1 MPAFLWVFG
10 IIIVTLWFLTRLAA
24 WALQWLLRCYL
35 QAELKV
41 GWTGIFSLGKI
52 HLGLPAQGLSLEIEN
67 VGLSS
72 CIINPDTVRK
82 PLVICASD
90 IRIQCDMGGV
100 GGSEESQPLRPRPP
114 RVRTA
119 PHLRINSATR
129 EATLAK
135 IFAVCQYVGIRLQ
148 NITVILIKTLL
159 PQCMLHVTGQEVG
172 MDITINESSFQA
184 LLNISGVVCRAL
196 RSITEESDSQPC
208 LAELFIGT
216 YLDMTVT
223 KDLKSIKSARILI
236 SDPRMAVSEGFLRSI
251 PKVKMKPKSKEPA
264 ILKCDNEAATD
275 ETGDHQSNLIIPK
288 EVGFYVSNLDVSV
301 TQENKNSNVSLHLK
315 TFHIEFH
322 QENLNI
328 DSPEGIGCLLL
339 EEFLISSP
347 SAKYAQV
354 GKLQFKL
361 EVGKEQTAINASVS
375 VCHFHWACD
384 DMLQWQAIFT
394 QLITTSDSLPKYSL
408 PKISQNPPPK
418 SKLKIIL
425 QSFLSGRKITCSG
438 ELSEVQC
445 KMSTNDL
452 SGLVFGLSRIK
463 MTWNSK
469 LGIKAPC
476 DSLWLHSYDVAAEL
490 DVQSIYCHLLTLQVS
505 LDALNKKKHFWNNI
519 LYLGIIMIKVSK
531 LSNEVKLEGMK
542 DNVQLEWST
551 QAMETLLS
559 LAKYLPSRQ
568 KSSTPLVLTP
578 SATIS
583 SPLEPKSNNL
593 FNLNSFI
600 YTINYKMSNLNVF
613 AANNYG
619 VCLLL
624 CVDSISL
631 EYRQLQAITFI
642 DSCQV
647 LYITSINKFYSLQ
660 KCADIKNA
668 VVQFQGVKITYKHTE
683 KEMTVLV
690 LNEIQIV
697 WKTSVHLCLIRFLED
712 FANLRKTLALLSSS
726 SPTPKQLYGPT
737 DIDQVGVSVNIIL
750 HTRTILSAH
759 LPRNHVIT
767 LQTDSLVLSVSANEF
782 VTEVNQMN
790 IEFDDHA
797 VFNVE
802 GLMVGTLL
810 ASQIQREREVFKG
823 LDPYNNAWT
832 VELKKLI
839 VEFPYNYN
847 FSACFEEVVNIF
859 KWLKLVHKI
868 PKKEFTSTSKLPP
881 DLKIKVQEF
890 SVHLCDDPFEEK
902 LRDNYELL
910 RDEWAEN
917 EKRRFVLD
925 QKILDIRKAYV
936 LLPGNSIEDLYTS
949 LAKKSAEI
957 YIQRS
962 KQLYCKAPIRS
973 KLFTWQIENLEI
985 VALSDLSYHGKKAV
999 VNHMQQVDS
1008 DSPYPEEG
1016 LEFNTLWC
1024 RMVTFDVKVLTLIL
1038 RDYPQPMLDVKDM
1051 HAWGKL
1057 IGAVQEGVKRSK
1069 RLCVV
1074 QVDDPWENMTVER
1087 SLPSIKYF
1095 YDLSC
1100 DIESFT
1106 MAYGSCWEPTFAQTS
1121 LMMEMINKPSVDPSR
1136 PLPFWDK
1143 LRLLL
1148 HGRLTMSVQQMSW
1161 LYHASFD
1168 PCNIT
1173 EFMDWTW
1180 TNLILDW
1187 TNGKFAL
1194 KGNLDIYARTA
1205 SKYDD
1210 CRMLHLP
1217 NLKFCV
1223 RLEWLC
1229 LGDPNDHHSVIPCA
1243 PDRVPDYSMEEH
1255 DSFKGFR
1262 SQNLNMNITLET
1274 KARPDN
1280 PGDVPICL
1288 FFASTLRFMDRIKL
1302 CLTRVTRPI
1311 KRGILFQ
1318 NTKPKKPQLSR
1329 HYKQVKLSINFH
1341 QFSICYWMSFSK
1353 QHGSEMQSRSFN
1365 LELCNELALIHIDDG
1380 LIHRPQASWSIR
1392 YLTCEL
1398 STTQIWLCSVP
1409 SATEQFDVPFR
1420 APVEKNVFLSVSRVS
1435 YQRADETKQEN
1446 EEGNS
1451 NPNQATPTHMVQVYD
1466 MKGAW
1471 TRSNRSVL
1479 LGLYDG
1485 FIKAQTLK
1493 RNLSS
1498 EALKGFKLDNTRQ
1511 GYRSKSSSLN
1521 TSGNPESPTSPGPIP
1536 LSNLHS
1542 GHATAMLNKLVSETD
1557 KKSVAFTEEPSE
1569 ANMEQLHGIAACQ
1582 TDDVVKKNWLIE
1594 LFNSQVMLKG
1604 CETAG
1609 YVIVSAA
1616 KAQILSCIHKPFW
1629 KGRQLCSK
1637 TTWVGSLECMQY
1649 YATVDPG
1656 EVVTDEDIAWL
1667 SKENIEDRSEFDL
1680 EGLPEMVS
1688 SGQSVGGVVN
1698 STVSGQNGSVGQSVQ
1713 LQRIVSRCR
1722 CQFFYAGYGEVESE
1736 QLPEVIPM
1744 EDLPEMMQ
1752 MEDGVDTTTVLHHDL
1767 NVCTNSLQYTMILD
1781 IVNNLLLHVE
1791 SNRKQASEKLQRM
1804 RFQLQLST
1812 VEDQRSPIL
1821 LLQENVRKQVQKLRR
1836 LEKELYMIHKDL
1848 ENECAD
1854 AESLHQESKVVE
1866 QQLFECKEQI
1876 NGFNE
1881 ELTIRI
1887 SCYKEGQV
1895 QFKSHLQ
1902 TTQAYGAQVVRTNE
1916 VCFKFAQWRLTESD
1930 GQLGIADLVL
1940 RNFVYTKVNR
1950 DNDTWT
1956 HQLELG
1962 WVRMTNLLPNPIYK
1976 DVFVPRPLGQEG
1988 ENKQMTLR
1996 IVCSERPPVGGIA
2009 VKEHFEVNVV
2019 PLQIQL
2025 TYQFFKAMMVFFF
2038 PERNIDID
2046 DQQDA
2051 ESDDGV
2057 PQRRKTDKKGSLKD
2071 RGVISSKRN
2080 AQSYTSSDDIDKM
2093 KERAENNNTFLYIKI
2108 PEVSLKVS
2116 YKGEKEKNFEDLHDF
2131 SLVLP
2136 TLEYHNCIWTWF
2148 DLLMTMK
2155 NDSKRILLAQ
2165 ALRQKFHMRS
2175 RAPNE
2180 VPLTD
2185 VQQEEDKA
2193 KMLLGAKLLAG
2204 QEKPVKKSLFGKPP
2218 K

>member
-1 MPAFLWVFG
+1 M
-10 IIIVTLWFLTRLAA
+10 
-24 WALQWLLRCYL
+24 
-35 QAELKV
+35 
-41 GWTGIFSLGKI
+41 
-52 HLGLPAQGLSLEIEN
+52 
-67 VGLSS
+67 SS
-72 CIINPDTVRK
+72 
-82 PLVICASD
+82 S
-90 IRIQCDMGGV
+90 
-100 GGSEESQPLRPRPP
+100 
-114 RVRTA
+114 
-119 PHLRINSATR
+119 
-129 EATLAK
+129 
-135 IFAVCQYVGIRLQ
+135 
-148 NITVILIKTLL
+148 
-159 PQCMLHVTGQEVG
+159 
-172 MDITINESSFQA
+172 
-184 LLNISGVVCRAL
+184 
-196 RSITEESDSQPC
+196 
-208 LAELFIGT
+208 
-216 YLDMTVT
+216 
-223 KDLKSIKSARILI
+223 
-236 SDPRMAVSEGFLRSI
+236 
-251 PKVKMKPKSKEPA
+251 
-264 ILKCDNEAATD
+264 
-275 ETGDHQSNLIIPK
+275 
-288 EVGFYVSNLDVSV
+288 
-301 TQENKNSNVSLHLK
+301 
-315 TFHIEFH
+315 
-322 QENLNI
+322 
-328 DSPEGIGCLLL
+328 
-339 EEFLISSP
+339 
-347 SAKYAQV
+347 
-354 GKLQFKL
+354 
-361 EVGKEQTAINASVS
+361 
-375 VCHFHWACD
+375 
-384 DMLQWQAIFT
+384 
-394 QLITTSDSLPKYSL
+394 YSL
-408 PKISQNPPPK
+408 
-418 SKLKIIL
+418 
-425 QSFLSGRKITCSG
+425 
-438 ELSEVQC
+438 V
-445 KMSTNDL
+445 
-452 SGLVFGLSRIK
+452 
-463 MTWNSK
+463 MT
-469 LGIKAPC
+469 
-476 DSLWLHSYDVAAEL
+476 
-490 DVQSIYCHLLTLQVS
+490 
-505 LDALNKKKHFWNNI
+505 
-519 LYLGIIMIKVSK
+519 
-531 LSNEVKLEGMK
+531 
-542 DNVQLEWST
+542 
-551 QAMETLLS
+551 
-559 LAKYLPSRQ
+559 
-568 KSSTPLVLTP
+568 
-578 SATIS
+578 
-583 SPLEPKSNNL
+583 
-593 FNLNSFI
+593 
-600 YTINYKMSNLNVF
+600 
-613 AANNYG
+613 
-619 VCLLL
+619 
-624 CVDSISL
+624 
-631 EYRQLQAITFI
+631 
-642 DSCQV
+642 
-647 LYITSINKFYSLQ
+647 
-660 KCADIKNA
+660 
-668 VVQFQGVKITYKHTE
+668 
-683 KEMTVLV
+683 
-690 LNEIQIV
+690 
-697 WKTSVHLCLIRFLED
+697 
-712 FANLRKTLALLSSS
+712 
-726 SPTPKQLYGPT
+726 
-737 DIDQVGVSVNIIL
+737 
-750 HTRTILSAH
+750 
-759 LPRNHVIT
+759 
-767 LQTDSLVLSVSANEF
+767 
-782 VTEVNQMN
+782 
-790 IEFDDHA
+790 
-797 VFNVE
+797 
-802 GLMVGTLL
+802 
-810 ASQIQREREVFKG
+810 
-823 LDPYNNAWT
+823 
-832 VELKKLI
+832 
-839 VEFPYNYN
+839 
-847 FSACFEEVVNIF
+847 
-859 KWLKLVHKI
+859 
-868 PKKEFTSTSKLPP
+868 
-881 DLKIKVQEF
+881 
-890 SVHLCDDPFEEK
+890 
-902 LRDNYELL
+902 
-910 RDEWAEN
+910 
-917 EKRRFVLD
+917 
-925 QKILDIRKAYV
+925 
-936 LLPGNSIEDLYTS
+936 
-949 LAKKSAEI
+949 
-957 YIQRS
+957 
-962 KQLYCKAPIRS
+962 
-973 KLFTWQIENLEI
+973 
-985 VALSDLSYHGKKAV
+985 
-999 VNHMQQVDS
+999 
-1008 DSPYPEEG
+1008 
-1016 LEFNTLWC
+1016 
-1024 RMVTFDVKVLTLIL
+1024 
-1038 RDYPQPMLDVKDM
+1038 
-1051 HAWGKL
+1051 
-1057 IGAVQEGVKRSK
+1057 
-1069 RLCVV
+1069 
-1074 QVDDPWENMTVER
+1074 
-1087 SLPSIKYF
+1087 
-1095 YDLSC
+1095 
-1100 DIESFT
+1100 
-1106 MAYGSCWEPTFAQTS
+1106 
-1121 LMMEMINKPSVDPSR
+1121 
-1136 PLPFWDK
+1136 
-1143 LRLLL
+1143 
-1148 HGRLTMSVQQMSW
+1148 
-1161 LYHASFD
+1161 
-1168 PCNIT
+1168 
-1173 EFMDWTW
+1173 
-1180 TNLILDW
+1180 
-1187 TNGKFAL
+1187 
-1194 KGNLDIYARTA
+1194 
-1205 SKYDD
+1205 
-1210 CRMLHLP
+1210 
-1217 NLKFCV
+1217 
-1223 RLEWLC
+1223 
-1229 LGDPNDHHSVIPCA
+1229 
-1243 PDRVPDYSMEEH
+1243 
-1255 DSFKGFR
+1255 
-1262 SQNLNMNITLET
+1262 
-1274 KARPDN
+1274 
-1280 PGDVPICL
+1280 
-1288 FFASTLRFMDRIKL
+1288 
-1302 CLTRVTRPI
+1302 
-1311 KRGILFQ
+1311 
-1318 NTKPKKPQLSR
+1318 
-1329 HYKQVKLSINFH
+1329 
-1341 QFSICYWMSFSK
+1341 
-1353 QHGSEMQSRSFN
+1353 
-1365 LELCNELALIHIDDG
+1365 LIHIDDG

-1409 SATEQFDVPFR
+1409 SATEQFDVPYR

-1451 NPNQATPTHMVQVYD
+1451 NPNHATPTHMVQVYD

-1471 TRSNRSVL
+1471 TRSNRTVL

-1821 LLQENVRKQVQKLRR
+1821 LLQENVRKQVQKLRLSLS
-1836 LEKELYMIHKDL
+1836 LEQVSLSL
-1848 ENECAD
+1848 EQV
-1854 AESLHQESKVVE
+1854 SLSLE
-1866 QQLFECKEQI
+1866 QVSLSLEQVSLSLEQVSLSLEQVSLSLEQSPFSLEQVSLSLEQVSLSLFFLLKSLFSLSFFLEQSLFLLNKSLSLEQVSFFLEQVSLSLEQVSLSLEQVSFFFLCLSLTPLFYFALFECKEQI

-1976 DVFVPRPLGQEG
+1976 DVLVPRPLGQEG